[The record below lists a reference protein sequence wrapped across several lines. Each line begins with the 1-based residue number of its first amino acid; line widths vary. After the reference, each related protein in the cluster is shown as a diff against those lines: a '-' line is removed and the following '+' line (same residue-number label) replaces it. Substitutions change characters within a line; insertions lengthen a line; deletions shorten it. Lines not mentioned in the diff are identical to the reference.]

1 MNKTLL
7 AATAALAW
15 TGAVLAQTALPTLAS
30 PTPTAPPLEAPP
42 LAGAPSVGLPPPAAE
57 VVTSPAP
64 PTSVV
69 PVTALA
75 RVLSVTAAAQPVIG
89 NRVVCTE
96 TAEVAAPTTGAG
108 AVAGAIVGATVGHQI
123 GGGAGNALATAAGAV
138 GGALVGDQVEQGGR
152 TQMVRRC
159 VTQSGP
165 GVAYQVVYEYAGQQY
180 SATLPYHPGA
190 TLPVQI
196 TPVAPVSGV
205 SNVIMGAPAPV
216 LVSPAAWAVA
226 PAALAVGVYPGWGR
240 PYRGWR
246 GHRHWRY

>member
-30 PTPTAPPLEAPP
+30 PTPAAPPLEAPP

-138 GGALVGDQVEQGGR
+138 GGALVGDQVEQGGA
-152 TQMVRRC
+152 RRWF
-159 VTQSGP
+159 
-165 GVAYQVVYEYAGQQY
+165 
-180 SATLPYHPGA
+180 GA
-190 TLPVQI
+190 ASPNPAQGWPTKWFTNMPANSTPPLCRI
-196 TPVAPVSGV
+196 TRVPRFRFRS
-205 SNVIMGAPAPV
+205 
-216 LVSPAAWAVA
+216 
-226 PAALAVGVYPGWGR
+226 R
-240 PYRGWR
+240 PWRLFRGFPM
-246 GHRHWRY
+246 